1 MAALIIPGEAEAVG
15 RFVRELTW
23 GVSGESPDVSV
34 ASAGTYSLI
43 NINEANVLVEKIEN
57 QVVVAHTATAV
68 ITIGDSSDVDGYW
81 TDTLYELG
89 TSAAVFNSP
98 ATTVGYAAG
107 RLYTSSQS
115 IDVVITGT
123 MAAGKSK
130 LRVTYSR
137 GVDTSIGPATSS

>member
-43 NINEANVLVEKIEN
+43 NVNEANVLVEKIES
-57 QVVVAHTATAV
+57 QVVIAHTATAV

>member
-15 RFVRELTW
+15 RFTRELTW

-43 NINEANVLVEKIEN
+43 NVNEANVFVEKIES
-57 QVVVAHTATAV
+57 QVVIAHTSTAV
-68 ITIGDSSDVDGYW
+68 ITIGDSDDVDGFW
-81 TDTLYELG
+81 TDCLYLPNSSG
-89 TSAAVFNSP
+89 ATFNAP

-123 MAAGKSK
+123 MSAGKSK
-130 LRVTYSR
+130 LRVVYSR
-137 GVDTSIGPATSS
+137 GMDTSIGPATGS

>member
-43 NINEANVLVEKIEN
+43 SVNEANVLVEEIES
-57 QVVVAHTATAV
+57 QVVIAHTATAV
-68 ITIGDSSDVDGYW
+68 ITIGDSDDVDGFW
-81 TDTLYELG
+81 TDCLYLPNSSG
-89 TSAAVFNSP
+89 ATFNAP

-123 MAAGKSK
+123 MSAGKSK
-130 LRVTYSR
+130 LRVVYSR
-137 GVDTSIGPATSS
+137 GMDTSIGPATGS